1 MNVEALTSM
10 RPLAVAE
17 PSQRSSARPEPGSAE
32 AAAADRK
39 KVSQQF
45 EAILVR
51 QLLGKTMTKMLG
63 SGDST
68 ASSVYGDMMTDSLA
82 TQLTAGPGLG
92 IGRMLEKQLAPRGGV
107 PAVLPANSS
116 PL

>member
-1 MNVEALTSM
+1 MNVAAL
-10 RPLAVAE
+10 
-17 PSQRSSARPEPGSAE
+17 SSSRPEPTVAPAARPVARPVPGSE
-32 AAAADRK
+32 DAAAADRK

-68 ASSVYGDMMTDSLA
+68 ANSVYGDMLTDTLA
-82 TQLTAGPGLG
+82 TQLTAGQGLG
-92 IGRMLEKQLAPRGGV
+92 LGRMLEKQLTPRAGLAP
-107 PAVLPANSS
+107 ALS
-116 PL
+116 PTSTPL